1 MIFLPY
7 LSGERSPINDPYAKG
22 MFFGL
27 SHTTTKIDLSR
38 AVLEGVC
45 FALKES
51 MDIILENIDKYSFVQ
66 VTGGGSNSWDW
77 VQILADILQMDINI
91 LSTSDGPALGAA
103 LLAKAGYE
111 NKPISD
117 IAKGLIN
124 VVKTIKHNDDC
135 KEIYLEKYHRY
146 KELYENNKK
155 LFR

>member
-1 MIFLPY
+1 
-7 LSGERSPINDPYAKG
+7 
-22 MFFGL
+22 
-27 SHTTTKIDLSR
+27 
-38 AVLEGVC
+38 
-45 FALKES
+45 
-51 MDIILENIDKYSFVQ
+51 

-103 LLAKAGYE
+103 FLAKAGYE

-117 IAKGLIN
+117 ITKGLIN
-124 VVKTIKHNDDC
+124 VVKTIKHNDDY
-135 KEIYLEKYHRY
+135 KEIYLEKYRRY